1 MWFNFS
7 ESSLDL
13 FFRRIR
19 IVATAITEIAT
30 RETTT
35 ISKTNCISEDD
46 DYLNF
51 FNPPIII
58 PLGTPLEFPHVTCPI
73 IYKIVLIH
81 ACQWLNREYTF
92 FVIGS

>member
-51 FNPPIII
+51 S
-58 PLGTPLEFPHVTCPI
+58 
-73 IYKIVLIH
+73 IH
-81 ACQWLNREYTF
+81 L
-92 FVIGS
+92 